1 MAADRDDK
9 DILADLDREASEY
22 TKVRLSLFLSLI
34 SDLLKPTLQDAE
46 IQRTPAPYLLVTQ

>member
-22 TKVRLSLFLSLI
+22 TKVHLSLFLSLI
-34 SDLLKPTLQDAE
+34 PDLLKSTLQDAE